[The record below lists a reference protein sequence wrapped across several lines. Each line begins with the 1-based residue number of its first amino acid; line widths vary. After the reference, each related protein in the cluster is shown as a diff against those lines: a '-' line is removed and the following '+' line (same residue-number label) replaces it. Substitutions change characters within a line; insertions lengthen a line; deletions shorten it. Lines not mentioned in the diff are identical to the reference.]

1 MNVGISRMKKIVPDP
16 PRPLITTPY
25 FSIHSDISPID
36 AIAHALELMRVVA
49 ETIDNHCRDHAGKP
63 GLHLLVNA
71 AHAADS
77 ACVLVQHAKRRLE
90 DAQATEALE

>member
-1 MNVGISRMKKIVPDP
+1 
-16 PRPLITTPY
+16 
-25 FSIHSDISPID
+25 
-36 AIAHALELMRVVA
+36 MRVVA

-90 DAQATEALE
+90 DAQAKEAVQ